1 MNHRD
6 GRATLPYRAH
16 RSINHPNK
24 QSQRAVRRRNT
35 HPMRHPPPK
44 KKEAAPRWRRGMYRR
59 QAAEHTVCARA
70 WSAADVCVLC
80 PPAFTPG
87 GLPRSVSDQH
97 VIRPSPAGVPRF
109 RVHLCAAAA
118 RALAACVLAGT
129 HGRRLDD
136 GPQGEAKDAR
146 RPDCLKLNADG
157 EAAARGRQLDVLPV
171 LPCGS
176 TRHLVR
182 LAQP

>member
-16 RSINHPNK
+16 PSITQTKP
-24 QSQRAVRRRNT
+24 ARREASK
-35 HPMRHPPPK
+35 HSSDAAPPPK

-70 WSAADVCVLC
+70 WSASDVCVLC